1 MSLPI
6 DISFQGLLHS
16 KAVEEAV
23 VNQANRL
30 TRIRNDITR
39 CRVSLTLGAKHQH
52 QGKPVDVHVVITT
65 PHQTHISSK
74 TSNEDAYLA
83 LNESFAHVERM
94 LVDAAQKRQPHA
106 GQPTCRTEEA

>member
-6 DISFQGLLHS
+6 DISFQGVPHS
-16 KAVEEAV
+16 KSVEDAV
-23 VNQANRL
+23 VKRAHRL
-30 TRIRNDITR
+30 AHIRHDITR

-52 QGKPVDVHVVITT
+52 QGKPIDVHVIVTT

-83 LNESFAHVERM
+83 LDEAFTHIERM
-94 LVDAAQKRQPHA
+94 LVDTEQKHRPHA
-106 GQPTCRTEEA
+106 GQPSCRTEEA